1 MRIVPGKRMKN
12 CDSWYKSVIYH
23 FNSKHHISVPVLI
36 RFESPQTSFS
46 YAISY
51 PSYFLEVRCEIFMG
65 QHYFH
70 VVDELILLLLW
81 CISSP
86 SNDNRKTIYQVCKI
100 LTNSLWRV
108 DDLLLYGFLLWL
120 QLVAQR
126 YLTCHPREK
135 LRESVLIPGEHS
147 TVTTALL
154 ALLPSNEDTTSAI
167 TKCKHLNPDVCLLWT
182 SCSLVAIPP
191 IKNTASSTL
200 RIKVC
205 K

>member
-1 MRIVPGKRMKN
+1 
-12 CDSWYKSVIYH
+12 
-23 FNSKHHISVPVLI
+23 
-36 RFESPQTSFS
+36 
-46 YAISY
+46 
-51 PSYFLEVRCEIFMG
+51 MG

-86 SNDNRKTIYQVCKI
+86 NNDNRKTIYQVCKI
-100 LTNSLWRV
+100 LRIIQKLQSELKLTNSLWRV

-126 YLTCHPREK
+126 YLTCHPREQ